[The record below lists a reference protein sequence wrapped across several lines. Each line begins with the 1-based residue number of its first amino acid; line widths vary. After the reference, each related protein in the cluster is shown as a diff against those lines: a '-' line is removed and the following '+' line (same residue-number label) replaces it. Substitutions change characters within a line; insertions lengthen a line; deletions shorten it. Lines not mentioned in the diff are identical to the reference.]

1 MQPTTHEFKITFT
14 QGRELA
20 QWSFDGNLDANCCKV
35 YEDDKIHF
43 VFEGPGDVAEC
54 VVLCGQ
60 MASGLPASPFKE
72 GNRINLKTSSTVT
85 AVNQKGAWGFSV
97 AFTARNDDATTS
109 FYYVPDPE
117 IEVSNHPGSDQL
129 A

>member
-1 MQPTTHEFKITFT
+1 MQPTTHELKITFT

-20 QWSFDGNLDANCCKV
+20 HWSFNGCAEAKCCDI
-35 YEDDKIHF
+35 YEDDKVHF

-60 MASGLPASPFKE
+60 MESGLPSSPFKE
-72 GNRINLKTSSTVT
+72 GNRINLKECSTVT
-85 AVNQKGAWGFSV
+85 AVDQKGKWGFSV
-97 AFTARNDDATTS
+97 AFTARNDNATTS

-117 IEVSNHPGSDQL
+117 VEVSTRPGSDE
-129 A
+129 